1 MDDCRDDALVLASGA
16 LACCTLEATPTSTPT
31 STPAAIETLSFD
43 AFSSI
48 CCLLST
54 LDLLACGCCSSSI
67 HKATDAVL
75 LRTRALRL
83 SHTAVSGRKL
93 LWLAEARMKGAAAA
107 IDVSAC
113 ASLDRCSLI
122 RSVVASP
129 ELESL
134 RAWGVGKGSWTPAT
148 LGRLLRAAH
157 ARPRPALRLVEVDTL
172 TLTLTLTLTR
182 TRTRTRART

>member
-1 MDDCRDDALVLASGA
+1 MEISRNLRICTLLARLLYSPLPLAMDDCRDTSGA
-16 LACCTLEATPTSTPT
+16 LACRTLEATPTSTPT
-31 STPAAIETLSFD
+31 SIETLPFD

-54 LDLLACGCCSSSI
+54 LDLLTCGCCSSSI
-67 HKATDAVL
+67 RNATAAVL

-83 SHTAVSGRKL
+83 SHTAVTGRKL

-107 IDVSAC
+107 LDVSAC

-148 LGRLLRAAH
+148 LGRLLRAAQ
-157 ARPRPALRLVEVDTL
+157 ARPLPALRLVEVDT
-172 TLTLTLTLTR
+172 
-182 TRTRTRART
+182 

>member
-1 MDDCRDDALVLASGA
+1 MDHMTPACAFFATRSLSAMDDCRDTSGA
-16 LACCTLEATPTSTPT
+16 LACRTLQATPTSTPT
-31 STPAAIETLSFD
+31 SIETLPFD

-54 LDLLACGCCSSSI
+54 LDLLTCGCCSSSI
-67 HKATDAVL
+67 RNATAAVL

-83 SHTAVSGRKL
+83 SHTAVTGRKL

-107 IDVSAC
+107 LDVSAC

-157 ARPRPALRLVEVDTL
+157 ARPLPALRLVEVDT
-172 TLTLTLTLTR
+172 
-182 TRTRTRART
+182 